1 MVLLNGKTNIHP
13 CKLKHPSVL

>member
-13 CKLKHPSVL
+13 CKIKHPSVL